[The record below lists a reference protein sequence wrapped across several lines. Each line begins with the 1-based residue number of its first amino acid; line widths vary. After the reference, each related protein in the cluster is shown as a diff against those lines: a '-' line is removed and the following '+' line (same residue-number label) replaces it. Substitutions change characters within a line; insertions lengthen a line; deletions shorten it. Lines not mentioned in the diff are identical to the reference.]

1 MKLLLLF
8 FNTLLSITYANYE
21 SDSLEELN
29 LERRSSPKES
39 GSGLYKIM
47 FKPYVLEL
55 LNSKTMSRLKKT
67 ACWDNMHFLLTNR
80 NLHYLASLPIS
91 RALFTSRIPQFQEWL
106 LNLRK
111 GPSAAKGTFIKF
123 IQVVW
128 LYARSDFSIQIST
141 NEYFKCFKG
150 IIKKMYQVPAMR
162 RVLADPNNQKLF
174 SCPCWSNGTV
184 QSIRP
189 SFNHISWFLSRSS
202 RSSSDRCLD

>member
-21 SDSLEELN
+21 SNSLEELN

-39 GSGLYKIM
+39 GSGMYKIM

-67 ACWDNMHFLLTNR
+67 ACWNNMHFLLTNR

-91 RALFTSRIPQFQEWL
+91 RALFTSRIPQFQQWL

-128 LYARSDFSIQIST
+128 LSINQCF
-141 NEYFKCFKG
+141 ECFKG

-202 RSSSDRCLD
+202 RSSSEPQTVV